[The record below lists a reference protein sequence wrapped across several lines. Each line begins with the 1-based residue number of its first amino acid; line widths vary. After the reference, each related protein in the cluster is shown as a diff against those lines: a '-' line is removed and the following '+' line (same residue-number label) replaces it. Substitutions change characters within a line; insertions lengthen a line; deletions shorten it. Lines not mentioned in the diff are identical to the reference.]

1 MFELGS
7 RKKYLREDLDTSSYI
22 IIYIYIYFIL
32 SFYFTNEYF
41 RVK

>member
-7 RKKYLREDLDTSSYI
+7 RKKYLREDLNTSSYI
-22 IIYIYIYFIL
+22 IIYIFFFIL